1 MRTFASIVLSM
12 LAASAALAFDS
23 AGWLEKRELLTREAE
38 RLRAAYSNCLSRV
51 KSPAE
56 DVTVPV
62 ETFDDGSVKT
72 VVAAKKAQFFLKE
85 GLVWAEGVVI
95 RKFKA
100 DGEQETLV
108 EAASCVVDRA
118 TKSGWAEGAALV
130 RHGGTTFRGE
140 GVYFSSPEG
149 YVRVFRNADI
159 ESDDF
164 SSRGG
169 LKL

>member
-1 MRTFASIVLSM
+1 MRTFASFVM
-12 LAASAALAFDS
+12 AAMAASAALAFDS
-23 AGWLEKRELLTREAE
+23 AGWHEKRGLLLREAE

-51 KSPAE
+51 KMPAE

-72 VVAAKKAQFFLKE
+72 VVAAKKAQFFVSD

-95 RKFKA
+95 KKFKA
-100 DGEQETLV
+100 DGAQETLV
-108 EAASCVVDRA
+108 EASSCVVDRA
-118 TKSGWAEGAALV
+118 TKSGWAEGPALV
-130 RHGGTTFRGE
+130 RHGNTLFRGD

-149 YVRVFRNADI
+149 YVRVFSNADI

-164 SSRGG
+164 SSGGG
-169 LKL
+169 LTL